1 MKTILKSFGL
11 ITLICFSF
19 FYTDKVMTVVSEQDP
34 LKMQISE
41 LSDSYKI
48 NPNQAIV
55 TNDTIIPGTNGRV
68 VNIDKSYKK
77 MRKNNVFNN
86 NLLIYDTTYPEYTL
100 TNNLDK
106 YIIRGNI
113 NKKEVSIVFI
123 IKNNN
128 NLSKIINIL
137 DNKKVTS
144 NLFIDYNYLNN
155 NINNIKEYTNHNIY
169 SYQEQYSHESLIIS
183 NNIIERI
190 SNNKPIYCLTKEKN
204 KNNLNICAY
213 NNMNTIIPGLSGK
226 LNEIKTN
233 IENGNI
239 ILFDTNISVV
249 EELSYIID
257 FIKGKGYNIVGLDKL
272 LNERI

>member
-19 FYTDKVMTVVSEQDP
+19 FYTDKVMTVVSDQDP
-34 LKMQISE
+34 LKIQITE
-41 LSDSYKI
+41 LEDSYKI
-48 NPNQAIV
+48 NPNQAII
-55 TNDTIIPGTNGRV
+55 TNDTIIPGTNGRI

-77 MRKNNVFNN
+77 MRKNNIFNN
-86 NLLIYDTTYPEYTL
+86 NLLVYDTIYPEYIL
-100 TNNLDK
+100 SNNLDK

-113 NKKEVSIVFI
+113 NKKEISIVFI
-123 IKNNN
+123 ITSNN

-137 DNKKVTS
+137 DSKKVKS
-144 NLFIDYNYLNN
+144 NLFIEYNYLNN
-155 NINNIKEYTNHNIY
+155 NINNIKKYINHNIY
-169 SYQEQYSHESLIIS
+169 SYQEEYSHEKLIIS

-204 KNNLNICAY
+204 VNNLHVCSY
-213 NNMNTIIPGLSGK
+213 NNMNTIIPSLTDN

-233 IENGNI
+233 IENGSI
-239 ILFDTNISVV
+239 ILFNTSINSV

-257 FIKGKGYNIVGLDKL
+257 FIKGKGYNIVTLEKL
-272 LNERI
+272 LDENI